1 MLPLVD
7 SPRLSPGTSRDTTN
21 AETNLRKLRTV
32 VIDDNEDARE
42 LLAELLRRKG
52 HEVFTA
58 GDAFSGLAAL
68 KEHAPDVALI
78 DLGLPNLDG
87 IALVKRLRSEAPE
100 LSTRLVAVT
109 GFGQDSDRVRTEDAG
124 FHAHL
129 VKPVSIAMI
138 SAVLGGDSENE

>member
-1 MLPLVD
+1 M
-7 SPRLSPGTSRDTTN
+7 
-21 AETNLRKLRTV
+21 
-32 VIDDNEDARE
+32 IDDNEDARE